1 MRSQIK
7 VRYNKKNEEIT
18 VTDIEKYKQK
28 SKSLL
33 NQFYT
38 YGQKRLYYVNPD
50 KRFKTTVFG
59 NRVPNFPI

>member
-18 VTDIEKYKQK
+18 VTDIDKYKQK
-28 SKSLL
+28 SKSLS

-38 YGQKRLYYVNPD
+38 YGQKRFNYVNPD
-50 KRFKTTVFG
+50 KRFKTTVSG